1 MPRRYQGSPQP
12 DPAMARAFLLIRLT
26 LMLAGGLI
34 AAAASAGGPSGDSG
48 KKSGNTFT
56 MVTTAAPTGTRVS
69 APSAGASLAPKAVVS
84 NPYNVPLLQN
94 ASSLRSSR

>member
-1 MPRRYQGSPQP
+1 
-12 DPAMARAFLLIRLT
+12 MARAFLLIRLT
-26 LMLAGGLI
+26 LALVGSLCAG
-34 AAAASAGGPSGDSG
+34 AASAGGPAGDPA

-56 MVTTAAPTGTRVS
+56 LVTSAGAASTRVS

>member
-1 MPRRYQGSPQP
+1 
-12 DPAMARAFLLIRLT
+12 MARALLLLR
-26 LMLAGGLI
+26 LMLVLFGGF
-34 AAAASAGGPSGDSG
+34 AAFASSAGGSPGDPG

-56 MVTTAAPTGTRVS
+56 MVTSAAAAGTRVS

-84 NPYNVPLLQN
+84 NPYQVPLLQN

>member
-1 MPRRYQGSPQP
+1 V
-12 DPAMARAFLLIRLT
+12 LV
-26 LMLAGGLI
+26 GGL
-34 AAAASAGGPSGDSG
+34 ATAGAASAGGPSGDSA
-48 KKSGNTFT
+48 KKSGKH
-56 MVTTAAPTGTRVS
+56 VQPGHLRTAAGTRVS